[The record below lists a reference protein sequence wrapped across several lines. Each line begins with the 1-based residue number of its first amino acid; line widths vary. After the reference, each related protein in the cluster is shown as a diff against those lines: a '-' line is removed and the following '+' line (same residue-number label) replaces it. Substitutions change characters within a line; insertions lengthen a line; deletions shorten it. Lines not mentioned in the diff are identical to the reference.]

1 MPESASFEKIL
12 TASNRIQDDEL
23 IGAITYVRHRR
34 TGMEDSNCLL
44 HLANIVR
51 QLDRNALG
59 WFEAVLCAR
68 SEQCE
73 RNAKGRLYAPPSY
86 RELL

>member
-1 MPESASFEKIL
+1 MPEPASFEQIL
-12 TASNRIQDDEL
+12 TASNRIEDDEL
-23 IGAITYVRHRR
+23 ISAITYVRHRR
-34 TGMEDSNCLL
+34 TGMEGSNRFA
-44 HLANIVR
+44 HLANIVD
-51 QLDRNALG
+51 QFDRNPLG

-73 RNAKGRLYAPPSY
+73 RNAGGRLYAPALY